1 MELFRKC
8 SDYGKPLAISVI
20 ARDAMV
26 CRAIS
31 HTLASPNIE
40 VQGFESAEGFLCSE
54 SPCLADMLILGG
66 VDLATGEDAPLCW
79 LSRERPELPTLV
91 IRKHGVE
98 ACRLDAIGEP
108 RPDAGDEA
116 DPCERVGLLWS
127 FLCRTGAG
135 LLDGSDSS
143 AKEGAAA

>member
-8 SDYGKPLAISVI
+8 IDYGRPLAISVI
-20 ARDAMV
+20 DRDAMV
-26 CRAIS
+26 CRAIG
-31 HTLASPNIE
+31 HTLTSPNIE
-40 VQGFESAEGFLCSE
+40 VQGFESAEVFICSE

-79 LSRERPELPTLV
+79 LTRERPELPTLV

-98 ACRLDAIGEP
+98 ACRLEAIGKP
-108 RPDAGDEA
+108 RPHAEEEA

-135 LLDGSDSS
+135 LLNGPDGPANED
-143 AKEGAAA
+143 AA